1 MSTEKGTAR
10 SFPDSLV
17 VVFAFIVVAQLAT
30 YLLAPGEFTRESVDG
45 QMRVVAGTYH
55 AVEALP
61 LPWHTFLTAIPKGLA
76 KAGSIVF
83 FVFIVGGVIGI
94 VRASGALDAIVAAA
108 IRAFGSRPVLLIA
121 GMVTVLAIGASAI
134 GMSEEYLP
142 FVPILVAMCLAL
154 KLDAVVAVAIANVAA
169 GVGYGAAAL
178 NPFTVIIAQKIAGVP
193 LTSGWL
199 FRCVL
204 FVAFVAVAV
213 HHIANYAARVRRDPS
228 RSLVHDVDY
237 GGVTAAHGDQHMTSR
252 RALVL
257 SAFGAAIVLFV
268 VGVWRWGWD
277 LPELAAVFM
286 GLGLVCGAIAALSP
300 NRVAGEFTRGAAEM
314 TGTALLIGFARTIQ
328 VVLDDAHVIDG
339 IVNAVASPLDGHGP
353 IASALGM
360 LGVQSSINLLTSSG
374 SGQAYMTMPIMTP
387 LADLTHVTRQ
397 TAVLAYQIG
406 DGLLNMAVPTSAVL
420 MGMLALGRVPFT
432 RWMRFVVP
440 LLVKLY
446 VVAVIAVVIAVEI
459 GY

>member
-17 VVFAFIVVAQLAT
+17 VIFAFIVVAQLAT

-45 QMRVVAGTYH
+45 AMRVVAGTYH
-55 AVEALP
+55 AVEAAP

-193 LTSGWL
+193 PTSGWL

-213 HHIANYAARVRRDPS
+213 HHIASYAARVRSDPS

-237 GGVTAAHGDQHMTSR
+237 TGITVAHSEHQMTSR
-252 RALVL
+252 RKFVL
-257 SAFGAAIVLFV
+257 AAFAASIVLFV
-268 VGVWRWGWD
+268 VGVARWEWD
-277 LPELAAVFM
+277 LPELAAVFL
-286 GLGLVCGAIAALSP
+286 GLGLVSGAIAALSP
-300 NRVAGEFTRGAAEM
+300 NQIAKEFTRGAAEM

-339 IVNAVASPLDGHGP
+339 IVNGIAAPLDGHGP

-432 RWMRFVVP
+432 RWMRFVTP

-446 VVAVIAVVIAVEI
+446 VVAVIAVIIAVEI

>member
-1 MSTEKGTAR
+1 MTAKSR
-10 SFPDSLV
+10 FPDSLV

-30 YLLAPGEFTRESVDG
+30 YLLTPGEFTREQVG
-45 QMRVVAGTYH
+45 GHLRVVAGTYH
-55 AVEALP
+55 TVEAAR
-61 LPWHTFLTAIPKGLA
+61 LPWHTFLTAIPKGLS
-76 KAGSIVF
+76 KAGEIVF
-83 FVFIVGGVIGI
+83 FVFIVGGVIGVI
-94 VRASGALDAIVAAA
+94 RASGALDAVVGAA
-108 IRAFGSRPVLLIA
+108 IRAFGSRPVLLIG
-121 GMVTVLAIGASAI
+121 GMVTVFAIGASAI

-154 KLDAVVAVAIANVAA
+154 KLDAVVAVAIVNVAA

-178 NPFTVIIAQKIAGVP
+178 NPFTVIIAQTIAGVP
-193 LTSGWL
+193 PTSGWW

-213 HHIANYAARVRRDPS
+213 HHIASYAARVRNDPQ
-228 RSLVHDVDY
+228 RSLVRDVDY
-237 GGVTAAHGDQHMTSR
+237 SDGLRAEGELELTAR
-252 RALVL
+252 RKLVL
-257 SAFGAAIVLFV
+257 AAFAAAIALFV
-268 VGVWRWGWD
+268 IGVWRWNWG
-277 LPELAAVFM
+277 LPELAGVFL
-286 GLGLVCGAIAALSP
+286 GLGLVSGVVAALSP
-300 NRVAGEFTRGAAEM
+300 NDLAKEFTRGAAEM

-328 VVLDDAHVIDG
+328 VVLEDARVIDG
-339 IVNAVASPLDGHGP
+339 IVDSIAAPLSGHGP

-432 RWMRFVVP
+432 RWLRFVGP